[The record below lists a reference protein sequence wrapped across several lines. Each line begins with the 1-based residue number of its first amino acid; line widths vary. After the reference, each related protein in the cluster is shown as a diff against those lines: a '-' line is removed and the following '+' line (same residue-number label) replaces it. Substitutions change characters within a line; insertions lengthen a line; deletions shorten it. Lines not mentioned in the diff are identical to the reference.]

1 MANRNRII
9 KNHLKSMEEA
19 KKRLPKAYWPIEDIT
34 EIHYGYFGRKI
45 ITVEEIKDY
54 RKKHN

>member
-1 MANRNRII
+1 
-9 KNHLKSMEEA
+9 MEES

-34 EIHYGYFGRKI
+34 KIHYGYMCRKT

-54 RKKHN
+54 RKKQN

>member
-1 MANRNRII
+1 
-9 KNHLKSMEEA
+9 MEEA